1 MGIFNFKKKQKTAA
15 VSNATSNEAELSKLV
30 LNNIAEGVVIIDS
43 KGMIKLLNPAAAA
56 LTGHERPDA
65 IIGLNYV
72 NVIQLQNQQ
81 GSPFVDAANPLVA
94 AVKRNEPY
102 SSRKLLIVTSD
113 NQRQVAVHLTMIP
126 TGGPTDDKII
136 TFRDI
141 TKELAD
147 ENEQAEFISTASHE
161 MRTPVAAIEGYLSLA
176 LNPQTATIDARA
188 QQYLTEA
195 HNASKHLGEL
205 FKDLLD
211 VTKLDDGRLQ
221 PHPVPIEVVSTVK
234 GLADDYG
241 ENITAKNLTYTF
253 GTDDGD
259 SHKLEQIVYASLD
272 ISFLREIM
280 DNLIGNAVKYTPEGG
295 HIWVNVRGDGDK
307 VLINVTDSGI
317 GISTDDL
324 THIFQKFYRVDNSA
338 TRSIGGTGLG
348 LYLVKQRV
356 EAMGGRVW
364 AESVFGEGSTFYI
377 SFPRLTE
384 SEYQRLKLASENNR
398 IMQGFTE
405 GAPVAAPSAT
415 DTSSAAL
422 TSGAVPIFSTPSST
436 TAPATPAT
444 PAPAPTASAT
454 PAAPATSAMPPT
466 PAPASTPAVPTAP
479 AAPAMPVVPTTPT
492 APTGASTPITP
503 TPVSAPAP
511 AASVPISA
519 PAPIATP
526 APGRLSGAVT
536 LKTPPTGPITSGNL
550 PTAPATTAAPATPV
564 TATAPTATSPTP
576 ATPAPGVAS
585 PVPTPSVAP
594 APNSSAS
601 PGLHSTPNPTP
612 APNPNPTP
620 PAGPI
625 FS

>member
-422 TSGAVPIFSTPSST
+422 TSGAVPIFSTPSNA
-436 TAPATPAT
+436 TAPATPA
-444 PAPAPTASAT
+444 APAP
-454 PAAPATSAMPPT
+454 
-466 PAPASTPAVPTAP
+466 
-479 AAPAMPVVPTTPT
+479 
-492 APTGASTPITP
+492 
-503 TPVSAPAP
+503 APAP
-511 AASVPISA
+511 AASVPIAA

-526 APGRLSGAVT
+526 APGAPFGAVT
-536 LKTPPTGPITSGNL
+536 LETAPTGPITSGNL

-576 ATPAPGVAS
+576 ATPVPSVAS
-585 PVPTPSVAP
+585 PVPSPSVAP

-620 PAGPI
+620 SPNPAPNPNPTPSPNPAPNPNPTPPAGPI

>member
-15 VSNATSNEAELSKLV
+15 VSSATSNEAELSKLV

-398 IMQGFTE
+398 IMRGFTE

-422 TSGAVPIFSTPSST
+422 TSGAVPIFSTPSNAT
-436 TAPATPAT
+436 TPTTPASPAVPATTAAPATP
-444 PAPAPTASAT
+444 
-454 PAAPATSAMPPT
+454 
-466 PAPASTPAVPTAP
+466 VAP
-479 AAPAMPVVPTTPT
+479 AALT

-511 AASVPISA
+511 AASVPIST

-526 APGRLSGAVT
+526 APGAPFGAVT
-536 LKTPPTGPITSGNL
+536 LETTPTGPITSGNL

-576 ATPAPGVAS
+576 ATPVPGVAS
-585 PVPTPSVAP
+585 PVPGPSVAP

-601 PGLHSTPNPTP
+601 LGLHPAPNPTPAPNPNPTPSPNP

>member
-15 VSNATSNEAELSKLV
+15 VSSATSNEAELSKLV

-422 TSGAVPIFSTPSST
+422 TSGAVPIFSTPSSAT
-436 TAPATPAT
+436 TPATPAA
-444 PAPAPTASAT
+444 PAPAPTASAI
-454 PAAPATSAMPPT
+454 SPT
-466 PAPASTPAVPTAP
+466 PAPATPSTPTGATTATPAPAPTGTPAPAPTATGAPTTTGAPAPVAMPTSP
-479 AAPAMPVVPTTPT
+479 AAITPPLAPTPFGAVTLETTPTDTITSGDPPTTPT
-492 APTGASTPITP
+492 TPIT
-503 TPVSAPAP
+503 SSNAPNG
-511 AASVPISA
+511 IG
-519 PAPIATP
+519 T
-526 APGRLSGAVT
+526 
-536 LKTPPTGPITSGNL
+536 PITSGITSGAPSAPPAAL
-550 PTAPATTAAPATPV
+550 PTATTTLPTSAPNPNPASNAG
-564 TATAPTATSPTP
+564 PTLN
-576 ATPAPGVAS
+576 PG
-585 PVPTPSVAP
+585 P
-594 APNSSAS
+594 APNPS
-601 PGLHSTPNPTP
+601 PT
-612 APNPNPTP
+612 PNPNPTP

>member
-15 VSNATSNEAELSKLV
+15 VSSATSNEAELSKLV

-422 TSGAVPIFSTPSST
+422 TSGAVPIFSTPSSA
-436 TAPATPAT
+436 TAPATPAA
-444 PAPAPTASAT
+444 PAPAPT
-454 PAAPATSAMPPT
+454 
-466 PAPASTPAVPTAP
+466 
-479 AAPAMPVVPTTPT
+479 
-492 APTGASTPITP
+492 
-503 TPVSAPAP
+503 AP

-519 PAPIATP
+519 PAPIVTP
-526 APGRLSGAVT
+526 APGTPFGAVT
-536 LKTPPTGPITSGNL
+536 FETTPTGPITSGDL
-550 PTAPATTAAPATPV
+550 PNTPATTAAPATPV

-576 ATPAPGVAS
+576 ATPVPGVAS
-585 PVPTPSVAP
+585 PVPSPSVAP

-601 PGLHSTPNPTP
+601 PGLHPTPNPTP

>member
-422 TSGAVPIFSTPSST
+422 TSGAVPIFSTPSSAT
-436 TAPATPAT
+436 TPTTPASPAVPATTATPAPTTVPAPAPATPSTPTGATTATPAPVPTGT
-444 PAPAPTASAT
+444 PAPAPTA
-454 PAAPATSAMPPT
+454 
-466 PAPASTPAVPTAP
+466 
-479 AAPAMPVVPTTPT
+479 
-492 APTGASTPITP
+492 TGAP
-503 TPVSAPAP
+503 TPVAMPTSP
-511 AASVPISA
+511 AAITPPLA
-519 PAPIATP
+519 PTP
-526 APGRLSGAVT
+526 FGAVT
-536 LKTPPTGPITSGNL
+536 LETTPTGPITSGNL

-576 ATPAPGVAS
+576 ATPVPGVAS
-585 PVPTPSVAP
+585 PVPSPSVAP

>member
-15 VSNATSNEAELSKLV
+15 VSSATSNEAELSKLV

-195 HNASKHLGEL
+195 RNASKHLGEL

-436 TAPATPAT
+436 TPTAAATPAPTTVPAPAPATPL
-444 PAPAPTASAT
+444 APT
-454 PAAPATSAMPPT
+454 PF
-466 PAPASTPAVPTAP
+466 
-479 AAPAMPVVPTTPT
+479 
-492 APTGASTPITP
+492 
-503 TPVSAPAP
+503 
-511 AASVPISA
+511 
-519 PAPIATP
+519 
-526 APGRLSGAVT
+526 GAVT
-536 LKTPPTGPITSGNL
+536 LDATPTGPITSGDL
-550 PTAPATTAAPATPV
+550 PTTPTTPITSSNTPNGIGAPIASGITSGAPSAP
-564 TATAPTATSPTP
+564 PTALPTSAPNPNPTSSLS
-576 ATPAPGVAS
+576 PAPS
-585 PVPTPSVAP
+585 PYP
-594 APNSSAS
+594 APN
-601 PGLHSTPNPTP
+601 PNPASNAGPTLSPSPTLNPSPELSPSPAPNPSPAANPSPAPNPSPAANPSP